1 MTDLV
6 SMPIKIIPYLRTTIE
21 EIGSKEEADF
31 ALYHLGFEWG
41 KETVELSGEKSDLEN
56 LKTKTVLTAIH
67 SGITKLDVEVEDSID
82 ITPYDSNIEDDQFL
96 AGFCAGVVSGL
107 LDEYH
112 VSKIKNGYFTIK
124 KSEKQVKG
132 DIFRKQRKDDRRIS
146 LENLKEGGSY
156 LIEDDAKEGH
166 GTFNTFSDALKKGMT
181 GLCFTRTFPSKI
193 REEFPELEFPIFWLS
208 TVEGTDKIK
217 TIKPENFCQQTK
229 KISSAFF
236 KVNNGIVMLHGIEF
250 LLSYISFEEVLKT
263 IQEVQDINSIEKGIF
278 LLAADPKT
286 IKKDQLNRLKEEME
300 FLEI

>member
-124 KSEKQVKG
+124 KSEKQVKE
-132 DIFRKQRKDDRRIS
+132 DISDERIS
-146 LENLKEGGSY
+146 EVKKLLIKSIEYMKDGEIDNSLLTLKEY
-156 LIEDDAKEGH
+156 K
-166 GTFNTFSDALKKGMT
+166 
-181 GLCFTRTFPSKI
+181 
-193 REEFPELEFPIFWLS
+193 
-208 TVEGTDKIK
+208 
-217 TIKPENFCQQTK
+217 K
-229 KISSAFF
+229 KI
-236 KVNNGIVMLHGIEF
+236 
-250 LLSYISFEEVLKT
+250 
-263 IQEVQDINSIEKGIF
+263 EKN
-278 LLAADPKT
+278 KSV
-286 IKKDQLNRLKEEME
+286 
-300 FLEI
+300 